1 VVASAYQ
8 VLEDCPDCKVSSA
21 MVALYDPAVVAG
33 VSVEAACRLCGRTTA
48 QGALQRRGR
57 RFEGLLEVIDALDRW
72 AEADGEPDVER
83 YCAANFNGES
93 ATAVAKKV
101 LAGEVVETG
110 FDVFSFLFPGM
121 GGGGGAGA
129 SEGEELRPRTAKV
142 ANSVPLTPATVPQRV
157 EGPVVEPPDPART
170 PARALAAIM
179 LADGV
184 MKEKEHR
191 FLEAWLARYGHP
203 PLIQEDL
210 RAWRPGDLAPPAQ
223 VEPLVHAMIEL
234 AHVDRERDGTEW
246 RVVREF
252 ARRWGYPMAEL
263 EARGRTVDELV
274 APVSTQLW
282 RMIRAI
288 FVSESR

>member
-1 VVASAYQ
+1 
-8 VLEDCPDCKVSSA
+8 
-21 MVALYDPAVVAG
+21 
-33 VSVEAACRLCGRTTA
+33 
-48 QGALQRRGR
+48 
-57 RFEGLLEVIDALDRW
+57 
-72 AEADGEPDVER
+72 
-83 YCAANFNGES
+83 
-93 ATAVAKKV
+93 
-101 LAGEVVETG
+101 
-110 FDVFSFLFPGM
+110 
-121 GGGGGAGA
+121 
-129 SEGEELRPRTAKV
+129 
-142 ANSVPLTPATVPQRV
+142 V

-191 FLEAWLARYGHP
+191 FLEAWLARNGHP